1 MNAAFD
7 AIWPYLTMLVTA
19 FGAATLLPFSSEL
32 ALAGLLKGASA
43 DPTLLVATATIGNVA
58 GSALNWWIGARA
70 RSFETRPWFPFT
82 AANIEAASQKFNRFG
97 VWSLLLSWVP
107 VVGDPLTFVA
117 GVLRVPFLVFL
128 PLVLVGKLARYLA
141 VVGVFGGFSGP

>member
-1 MNAAFD
+1 VDRREGAF
-7 AIWPYLTMLVTA
+7 VR
-19 FGAATLLPFSSEL
+19 
-32 ALAGLLKGASA
+32 
-43 DPTLLVATATIGNVA
+43 DPAVV
-58 GSALNWWIGARA
+58 
-70 RSFETRPWFPFT
+70 PFT